1 MTLKER
7 RLELNLTQRQVAEG
21 SGVSEFQ
28 ISLFE
33 NGKGNPTV
41 GTLKKICDV
50 LGLRIEFVENET
62 IQD

>member
-7 RLELNLTQRQVAEG
+7 RLELNLTQRKVAEE

-50 LGLRIEFVENET
+50 LGLRIEFVKNE
-62 IQD
+62 D